1 MNLVVDVGNTRM
13 KYAFFEE
20 ECFLEARYEI
30 DGLLESMG
38 KWKSQGVPI
47 HLFLSGS
54 GQVPEELKIRLQELA
69 DSYTEASS
77 QLKLPLKIAYSTP
90 ATLGFDRVAICVG
103 AMSMYPQ
110 TPLLVI
116 DSGTCITFNYV
127 GADGVFR
134 GGNIS
139 PGMEMR
145 FKSLHEYTARLPLV
159 VPAENYG
166 GMGKTT
172 EEAIRNG
179 VMDGIL
185 FEIES
190 YIIRFKQENP
200 DGLVVLT
207 GGNGPYVKNTLHLPV
222 EFCENLGFI
231 GLNGILRFIKKSD

>member
-20 ECFLEARYEI
+20 ERFLEARYEI
-30 DGLLESMG
+30 EDLLESID

-54 GQVPEELKIRLQELA
+54 GRIPEELKFRLQELA

-90 ATLGFDRVAICVG
+90 ATLGFDRIAICVG
-103 AMSMYPQ
+103 AMNMYPQ

-127 GADGVFR
+127 SADGVFL

-159 VPAENYG
+159 IPAENYG
-166 GMGKTT
+166 GIGKTT

-179 VMDGIL
+179 VMDGML
-185 FEIES
+185 FEIEN
-190 YIIRFKQENP
+190 YIRRFKQENP

-207 GGNGPYVKNTLHLPV
+207 GGNSPFLKGALHSPV
-222 EFCENLGFI
+222 EFCKNLGFA
-231 GLNGILRFIKKSD
+231 GLNGILRFIKKND